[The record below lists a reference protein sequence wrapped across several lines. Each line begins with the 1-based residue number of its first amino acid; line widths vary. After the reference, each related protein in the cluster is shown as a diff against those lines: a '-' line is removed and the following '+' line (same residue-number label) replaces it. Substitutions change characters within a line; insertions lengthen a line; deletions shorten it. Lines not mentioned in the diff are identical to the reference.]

1 MSMMGSVPVGGG
13 GLSFEDVIGL
23 LKDEQAYQAKLR
35 ELQKRTEE
43 ARANLTQAVEISR
56 KTEESKKLVQGM
68 LDQTTQQVIEA
79 NKTKAEADKISAAA
93 AQHEKDLAMQHENWS
108 KVTAEQAVRDTQQLH
123 DAFAIREKE
132 VSAKEQKL
140 LADLKVFED
149 RKADEI
155 AVETA
160 FAAAKQETEAKLA
173 QREAAVREGEAKLIA
188 NLEEVQATR
197 ITLKEKL
204 DKIKSITAG

>member
-1 MSMMGSVPVGGG
+1 
-13 GLSFEDVIGL
+13 
-23 LKDEQAYQAKLR
+23 
-35 ELQKRTEE
+35 
-43 ARANLTQAVEISR
+43 
-56 KTEESKKLVQGM
+56 
-68 LDQTTQQVIEA
+68 
-79 NKTKAEADKISAAA
+79 
-93 AQHEKDLAMQHENWS
+93 
-108 KVTAEQAVRDTQQLH
+108 
-123 DAFAIREKE
+123 
-132 VSAKEQKL
+132 

>member
-43 ARANLTQAVEISR
+43 AKANLTQAVEISR

-204 DKIKSITAG
+204 DKIKSITVG

>member
-1 MSMMGSVPVGGG
+1 MSMMGSAPVGGS

-79 NKTKAEADKISAAA
+79 NKTKAEADKQVAAA
-93 AQHEKDLAMQHENWS
+93 AAHEKGVAADHEHWQKS
-108 KVTAEQAVRDTQQLH
+108 ADAELENGRQALR
-123 DAFAIREKE
+123 DAFTAREKE

>member
-43 ARANLTQAVEISR
+43 AKANLTQAVEISR

-79 NKTKAEADKISAAA
+79 NKTKAEADKLVAAA
-93 AQHEKDLAMQHENWS
+93 AAHEKGVAADHEHWQKS
-108 KVTAEQAVRDTQQLH
+108 ADAELENGRQALR
-123 DAFAIREKE
+123 DAFTAREKE

-140 LADLKVFED
+140 LADIQKFEAQKDALAAERVEHDKNVKYIAAQHLQNAKAMRDEDDALQIAKVEVD
-149 RKADEI
+149 KL
-155 AVETA
+155 
-160 FAAAKQETEAKLA
+160 KQE
-173 QREAAVREGEAKLIA
+173 
-188 NLEEVQATR
+188 
-197 ITLKEKL
+197 LKDKL
-204 DKIKSITAG
+204 DKIKSITTG